1 MILGLVVK
9 VFIAYSEVS
18 HRNILCEGTIAKS
31 VTEVCQALFPS
42 QVRTNNRDDEFRN
55 ASRGCYSSQIV
66 TTIIQMLVTVELAG
80 KFGHQERV
88 RI

>member
-18 HRNILCEGTIAKS
+18 HRNISCEGIIAKS
-31 VTEVCQALFPS
+31 MTEVCKALFPS
-42 QVRTNNRDDEFRN
+42 QVRINRDGEFRN
-55 ASRGCYSSQIV
+55 ISRGCYSSQIV

-80 KFGHQERV
+80 KFGHQECV